1 MPHDSYDIEEL
12 HAVGE
17 IINTCPFYQNKMY
30 HQDADIVL
38 LSYQYLLSHS
48 MRRSL
53 DVQLENAII
62 IIDEAHNAMQ
72 AAESITEF
80 EI

>member
-1 MPHDSYDIEEL
+1 
-12 HAVGE
+12 
-17 IINTCPFYQNKMY
+17 
-30 HQDADIVL
+30 
-38 LSYQYLLSHS
+38 

-53 DVQLENAII
+53 DIQLENAII